1 MHYQKKLPKRSSLRK
16 KLRTYKVASASWTVI
31 KRPVRRGRERTSLS
45 FIGTSLVRWHCVYCG
60 IRIVSGGSLS
70 HFPAYIYMISYKYL
84 LTLKRL
90 LNIHLL
96 SQIMTVIWLVMK
108 NICRFHQYFM
118 VKKELMAYIVI
129 MFYLSVM
136 NSKCRERRETIHKWC
151 HATSGKPN
159 TYSCQMHSR

>member
-60 IRIVSGGSLS
+60 IRIVSGGSSS
-70 HFPAYIYMISYKYL
+70 HFPAYIYMISYKYW

-90 LNIHLL
+90 LNIQLL
-96 SQIMTVIWLVMK
+96 SPIMTVIWFVMK
-108 NICRFHQYFM
+108 
-118 VKKELMAYIVI
+118 KDLMAYIVI
-129 MFYLSVM
+129 MFFLSVI
-136 NSKCRERRETIHKWC
+136 NSKCCERRETIHKWC
-151 HATSGKPN
+151 HGTSGKPN

>member
-60 IRIVSGGSLS
+60 IRIVSGGSSS
-70 HFPAYIYMISYKYL
+70 HFPAYIYMISYKYW

-90 LNIHLL
+90 LNIQLL
-96 SQIMTVIWLVMK
+96 SPIMTVIWFVMK
-108 NICRFHQYFM
+108 
-118 VKKELMAYIVI
+118 KDLMAYIVI
-129 MFYLSVM
+129 MFYLSVI
-136 NSKCRERRETIHKWC
+136 NSKCCERRETIHKWC